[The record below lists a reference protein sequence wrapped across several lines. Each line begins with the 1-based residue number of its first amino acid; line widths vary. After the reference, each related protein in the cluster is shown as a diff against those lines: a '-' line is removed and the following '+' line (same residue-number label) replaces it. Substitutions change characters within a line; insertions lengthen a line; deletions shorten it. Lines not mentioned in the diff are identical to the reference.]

1 MEKNRVGTGKIG
13 AKIRPIVEDKN
24 PLAISKKF
32 IPNFNEEN
40 FFIGLKESDL
50 NNSLFGIPS
59 NSVLSIEGFGGIG
72 LEENAFTIDSKGI
85 ELYSSDSFNYG
96 TGSKY
101 EESITGSLFFGSELY
116 VNSFSFSIKQP
127 IDITPA
133 SSSTLSAPPIPT
145 VDDFTLEEPEIEN
158 QNPFSLENP
167 PKLDGK
173 NLTFSNLKTLT
184 PENISLENISEGS
197 TIDTSWL
204 KEYKK
209 YSFGILDGAMTDV
222 AYLLP
227 NMLKGF
233 DVIAKDIESVDVMN
247 AGLWSFLGIEKG
259 KSLLMKEALNDYYN
273 GPTYYIAPY
282 PLKSFNIKLEGKK
295 VNVLRDLIV
304 GEFSRIMM
312 DPDAEM
318 QYFIAWISKSREE
331 TPINVAKGGYT
342 PDGKKNAN
350 YFFYIDNIDFAPAQK
365 STATVNYGGIEI
377 PVLTNHVEG
386 KNVGKFTM
394 WGDLGLS
401 FYNYVLNH
409 ALGYNTEKGT
419 YSDVI
424 NNRKFSEKNDNKSY
438 GLKTNTKADDI
449 DKSMLDLHIMMPGF
463 YLDDTKTFYVN
474 HFILRAIKFQSINSI
489 GFNHETKQIQHSVEF
504 DYLKAIWIHNRSLKL
519 KVK

>member
-1 MEKNRVGTGKIG
+1 M
-13 AKIRPIVEDKN
+13 
-24 PLAISKKF
+24 
-32 IPNFNEEN
+32 
-40 FFIGLKESDL
+40 
-50 NNSLFGIPS
+50 
-59 NSVLSIEGFGGIG
+59 
-72 LEENAFTIDSKGI
+72 
-85 ELYSSDSFNYG
+85 
-96 TGSKY
+96 
-101 EESITGSLFFGSELY
+101 
-116 VNSFSFSIKQP
+116 
-127 IDITPA
+127 
-133 SSSTLSAPPIPT
+133 
-145 VDDFTLEEPEIEN
+145 
-158 QNPFSLENP
+158 
-167 PKLDGK
+167 
-173 NLTFSNLKTLT
+173 
-184 PENISLENISEGS
+184 
-197 TIDTSWL
+197 
-204 KEYKK
+204 
-209 YSFGILDGAMTDV
+209 
-222 AYLLP
+222 
-227 NMLKGF
+227 
-233 DVIAKDIESVDVMN
+233 ESVEFMN
-247 AGLWSFLGIEKG
+247 LGVWSALLGVEKG
-259 KSLLMKEALNDYYN
+259 KSLLMQEALNNYYN
-273 GPTYYIAPY
+273 STVNNANYYIAPY
-282 PLKSFNIKLEGKK
+282 PLKSLNLKPEGDGKK
-295 VNVLRDLIV
+295 TNVLRESIV

-331 TPINVAKGGYT
+331 TPINVTKGGYT

-463 YLDDTKTFYVN
+463 YLDATKTFYVN